1 MVEVTVLE
9 RARAPERGW
18 AQERVPV
25 RVREPAPVR
34 VEALEQGLEQGLEP
48 VLARGLVRE
57 QERASHIS

>member
-34 VEALEQGLEQGLEP
+34 VEALEQGLEP